1 MTLSHDGKAGPFKH
15 DPIPS
20 KLQMSPL
27 QIVDKDKTKC
37 PVVLDLSFPPGRSI
51 NDGTP
56 KDTSVEV
63 PFHLNL
69 PRSADFVNLILS
81 NRPGS
86 FIYKKDLKH
95 TYRQIPVHPK
105 DYKFLG
111 YKLRDNYYFA
121 LVLTFGLRSPTMA
134 CQRTTTAIHSYIL
147 IHDPPPPTGLLNR
160 IT

>member
-1 MTLSHDGKAGPFKH
+1 
-15 DPIPS
+15 
-20 KLQMSPL
+20 MSPL
-27 QIVDKDKTKC
+27 QTVDKDKTKC
-37 PVVLDLSFPPGRSI
+37 PVVLELSLPPGRSI
-51 NDGTP
+51 NYSIP
-56 KDTSVEV
+56 KNTSVEI

-95 TYRQIPVHPK
+95 TYRQIPVDPK

-121 LVLTFGLRSPTMA
+121 LVLTFGLRSATMA
-134 CQRTTTAIHSYIL
+134 CQRTTTAIHIY
-147 IHDPPPPTGLLNR
+147 T
-160 IT
+160 